1 MKYHKPVRFHT
12 MFLSPIRTFNEK
24 ASERKQSGH
33 DVIFFTMGEPDFHTP
48 RAICEETIRALEDH
62 QTHYAPMRGVLS
74 LRQEISKLLSEQCN
88 VSYDPNSE
96 IIVTCGGAEALNNAI
111 FSVIGPGDE
120 AIIFEPAFMH
130 YTNMVSA
137 AGGTP
142 VVITTKLEENF
153 QIDPDVLRSAIT
165 ERTRLLILNNPGNP
179 TGVVYS
185 KECLAEICRIACE
198 HDLIVISDEIYN
210 NILYNGAEF
219 YSVASFPGM
228 RERTLIVNGFSKT
241 YAMTGWRLAFI
252 AGDKQI
258 MQNVAVIHQYSTTCE
273 ATFLQIGVANA
284 MNRAE
289 TKAEVREMIRAFS
302 QRREMIIHEL
312 STIPGIT
319 FFKPDGAFYTLVDIS
334 ATGMDGDV
342 FAERFLE
349 ESDVAVIPARAF
361 GCSCKN
367 YIRLSF
373 ATNEENILEGMRRLR
388 EFVGKYTQ

>member
-1 MKYHKPVRFHT
+1 
-12 MFLSPIRTFNEK
+12 
-24 ASERKQSGH
+24 
-33 DVIFFTMGEPDFHTP
+33 
-48 RAICEETIRALEDH
+48 
-62 QTHYAPMRGVLS
+62 
-74 LRQEISKLLSEQCN
+74 
-88 VSYDPNSE
+88 
-96 IIVTCGGAEALNNAI
+96 
-111 FSVIGPGDE
+111 
-120 AIIFEPAFMH
+120 
-130 YTNMVSA
+130 MVSA

-319 FFKPDGAFYTLVDIS
+319 FFKPEGAFYTLVDIS